1 VAGRLT
7 RGPALGRGVVLQ
19 VLVLGAAAGGG
30 FPQWNSNNE
39 ASQRARRGDPLARPS
54 SQSSVAVS
62 ADGDNWV
69 LLNASP
75 DLRQQIN
82 DNRPMHPRAGVR
94 HSPIR
99 AVVLTN
105 GDVDHVTGLLTLRER
120 HPLAVYAT
128 GRVLAVL
135 RDNSIFNVL
144 NPEFVDRRQ
153 IRLGEGFQPHSKEG
167 DDLGLVITPFAV
179 PGKVALYLEDD
190 KAGDGNFGTVAE
202 DTIALRIETAP
213 GNGSGANGSG
223 VRRFLY
229 VPACAQPCDTLR
241 AEMQGADLMM
251 FDGTLWQDDEMRV
264 QGAGSKTGR
273 RMGHMSLSGPEGTL
287 ATFADSPVGRKVFIH
302 INNTNPILLADSPE
316 RAAVEQAGWE
326 VAYDGMEITL

>member
-1 VAGRLT
+1 M
-7 RGPALGRGVVLQ
+7 LQ

-62 ADGDNWV
+62 ADGNDWV

-75 DLRQQIN
+75 DLRQQIFE
-82 DNRPMHPRAGVR
+82 RRQLHPREGVR

-105 GDVDHVTGLLTLRER
+105 GDVDHVAGLLTLRES

-128 GRVLAVL
+128 GRVLSVL
-135 RDNSIFNVL
+135 DDNAIFNVL
-144 NPEFVDRRQ
+144 NPAYVERRR
-153 IRLGEGFQPHSKEG
+153 IRLGETFEPHSREG
-167 DDLGLVITPFAV
+167 AGLGLAVTPFAV
-179 PGKVALYLEDD
+179 PGKVALYLEDSGA
-190 KAGDGNFGTVAE
+190 AGGNFGTVEE
-202 DTIALRIETAP
+202 DTIALRIETLRP
-213 GNGSGANGSG
+213 NGGG

-229 VPACAQPCDTLR
+229 VPACAAPSPVLA
-241 AEMQGADLMM
+241 AEMEGADLLL
-251 FDGTLWQDDEMRV
+251 FDGTLWQDDEMQS

-287 ATFADSPVGRKVFIH
+287 AVFADSPVRRKVLIH

-316 RAAVEQAGWE
+316 RAAVEAAGWE

>member
-1 VAGRLT
+1 
-7 RGPALGRGVVLQ
+7 VLQ

-75 DLRQQIN
+75 DLRQQIFE
-82 DNRPMHPRAGVR
+82 RRQLHPRAGVR

-105 GDVDHVTGLLTLRER
+105 GDVDHVAGLLSLRES

-128 GRVLAVL
+128 GRVLSVL
-135 RDNSIFNVL
+135 ESNAIFNVL
-144 NPEFVDRRQ
+144 NPDFVARRRM
-153 IRLGEGFQPHSKEG
+153 RLGEAFEPQGKESDG
-167 DDLGLVITPFAV
+167 LGLSITPFAV
-179 PGKVALYLEDD
+179 PGKVALWLEDE
-190 KAGDGNFGTVAE
+190 KAANGNFGTVEE
-202 DTIALRIETAP
+202 DTIALSIETLRP
-213 GNGSGANGSG
+213 NGAG

-229 VPACAQPCDTLR
+229 VPACAAPSPALEAQM
-241 AEMQGADLMM
+241 EGADLMM
-251 FDGTLWQDDEMRV
+251 FDGTLWQDDEMPR

-287 ATFADSPVGRKVFIH
+287 AAFADSPVARKVFIH

-316 RAAVEQAGWE
+316 RAAVEAAGWE

>member
-1 VAGRLT
+1 MLR
-7 RGPALGRGVVLQ
+7 

-82 DNRPMHPRAGVR
+82 DNAPLHPRQGVR

-128 GRVLAVL
+128 GRVLDVL
-135 RDNSIFNVL
+135 RSNAIFNVL
-144 NPEFVDRRQ
+144 NPDFVDRRQ
-153 IRLGEGFQPHSKEG
+153 IRLDETFQPKSKEG
-167 DDLGLVITPFAV
+167 DGPGSDLGLVITPFAV
-179 PGKVALYLEDD
+179 PGKVALYLEDEQ
-190 KAGDGNFGTVAE
+190 AGDGNFGTVEE
-202 DTIALRIETAP
+202 DTIALRIETARN
-213 GNGSGANGSG
+213 NGGG

-229 VPACAQPCDTLR
+229 VPACARPCDRLQ

-251 FDGTLWQDDEMRV
+251 FDGTLWRDDEMQV

-287 ATFADSPVGRKVFIH
+287 AAFADSPVARKVFIH

>member
-1 VAGRLT
+1 M
-7 RGPALGRGVVLQ
+7 LQ

-30 FPQWNSNNE
+30 FPQWNSNNA

-75 DLRQQIN
+75 DLRQQILE
-82 DNRPMHPRAGVR
+82 RRQLHPREGVR

-105 GDVDHVTGLLTLRER
+105 GDVDHVAGLLTLRER
-120 HPLAVYAT
+120 HPLAVYGT
-128 GRVLAVL
+128 GRVLSVL
-135 RDNSIFNVL
+135 QANSIFNVL
-144 NPEFVDRRQ
+144 NPDFVARRQ
-153 IRLGEGFQPHSKEG
+153 IRLGETFEPAGKDGEG
-167 DDLGLVITPFAV
+167 LGLAVTPLPV
-179 PGKVALYLEDD
+179 PGKVALYLEDERAAD
-190 KAGDGNFGTVAE
+190 SNFGTVEE
-202 DTIALRIETAP
+202 DTVALRIETLP
-213 GNGSGANGSG
+213 ANGGG

-229 VPACAQPCDTLR
+229 VPACAAPSAALM
-241 AEMQGADLMM
+241 AELQGADLLM
-251 FDGTLWQDDEMRV
+251 FDGTLWQDDEMQR

-273 RMGHMSLSGPEGTL
+273 RMGHMSLNGPEGTL
-287 ATFADSPVGRKVFIH
+287 AVFADSPVARKVLIH

-316 RAAVEQAGWE
+316 RAAVEAAGWE
-326 VAYDGMEITL
+326 VAYDGMEIAL

>member
-1 VAGRLT
+1 MLR
-7 RGPALGRGVVLQ
+7 

-39 ASQRARRGDPLARPS
+39 ASQRARRGDPAARPS

-82 DNRPMHPRAGVR
+82 DRPQLHPRTGVR

-105 GDVDHVTGLLTLRER
+105 GDVDHVAGLLTLRER

-128 GRVLAVL
+128 GRVLSVL
-135 RDNSIFNVL
+135 QNNAIFNVL
-144 NPEFVDRRQ
+144 NPDFVVRRQ
-153 IRLGEGFQPHSKEG
+153 LRLGETLEPQSKEG
-167 DDLGLVITPFAV
+167 AGLGLAITPFAV
-179 PGKVALYLEDD
+179 PGKVALYLEDE
-190 KAGDGNFGTVAE
+190 KAGGGNFGTVEE
-202 DTIALRIETAP
+202 DTIALRIEDLH
-213 GNGSGANGSG
+213 GSNGAGA
-223 VRRFLY
+223 RRFLY
-229 VPACAQPCDTLR
+229 VPACAAPSETLR
-241 AEMQGADLMM
+241 REMQGADLMM
-251 FDGTLWQDDEMRV
+251 FDGTLWQDDEMQA

-287 ATFADSPVGRKVFIH
+287 AAFADSLVARKVFIH
-302 INNTNPILLADSPE
+302 INNTNPILLADSAE
-316 RAAVEQAGWE
+316 RAAVEAAGWE

>member
-1 VAGRLT
+1 M
-7 RGPALGRGVVLQ
+7 LQ

-30 FPQWNSNNE
+30 FPQWNSNND

-82 DNRPMHPRAGVR
+82 DNPPLHPRLSVR

-135 RDNSIFNVL
+135 QGNSIFNVL

-153 IRLGEGFQPHSKEG
+153 IRLDQGFSPASKEG

-179 PGKVALYLEDD
+179 PGKVALYLEDEG
-190 KAGDGNFGTVAE
+190 AGDGNFGTVEE
-202 DTIALRIETAP
+202 DTIALRIE
-213 GNGSGANGSG
+213 SGHGNGSG

-229 VPACAQPCDTLR
+229 VPACAQPCQRLE

-251 FDGTLWQDDEMRV
+251 FDGTLWQDDEMCV

-287 ATFADSPVGRKVFIH
+287 ATFADSPVTRKVFIH

>member
-1 VAGRLT
+1 M
-7 RGPALGRGVVLQ
+7 LQ

-54 SQSSVAVS
+54 TQSSVAVS
-62 ADGDNWV
+62 ADGENWV

-82 DNRPMHPRAGVR
+82 DNPQLHPRDGVR

-105 GDVDHVTGLLTLRER
+105 GDVDHVAGLLTLRES

-128 GRVLAVL
+128 SRVLSVL
-135 RDNSIFNVL
+135 ENNSIFNVL
-144 NPEFVDRRQ
+144 NPKFVDRR
-153 IRLGEGFQPHSKEG
+153 RLGLGETFEPATKEG
-167 DDLGLVITPFAV
+167 EALDLAITPFAI
-179 PGKVALYLEDD
+179 PGKVALYLEDE
-190 KAGDGNFGTVAE
+190 KAGNGNFGTVEE
-202 DTIALRIETAP
+202 DTIALRIENTA
-213 GNGSGANGSG
+213 GANGSG
-223 VRRFLY
+223 RRRFLY
-229 VPACAQPCDTLR
+229 VPACASPSPSLQ
-241 AEMQGADLMM
+241 AEMEGADLMM
-251 FDGTLWQDDEMRV
+251 FDGTLWQDDEMKV
-264 QGAGSKTGR
+264 QGAGVKTGR

-302 INNTNPILLADSPE
+302 INNTNPILLSDSAE
-316 RAAVEQAGWE
+316 RAAVEAAGWE
-326 VAYDGMEITL
+326 VAYDGMEIKL

>member
-1 VAGRLT
+1 M
-7 RGPALGRGVVLQ
+7 LQ

-39 ASQRARRGDPLARPS
+39 ASQRARRGDPAARPS

-75 DLRQQIN
+75 DLRQQIFE
-82 DNRPMHPRAGVR
+82 RRQLHPRQGVR

-105 GDVDHVTGLLTLRER
+105 GDVDHVAGLLTLRER
-120 HPLAVYAT
+120 HPLAVYGT
-128 GRVLAVL
+128 GRVLSVL
-135 RDNSIFNVL
+135 EANSIFNVL
-144 NPEFVDRRQ
+144 NPEFVERRRM
-153 IRLGEGFQPHSKEG
+153 RLGERFEPAGHDG
-167 DDLGLVITPFAV
+167 DGLGIAVTPFAV
-179 PGKVALYLEDD
+179 PGKVALYLEDE
-190 KAGDGNFGTVAE
+190 KASGGNFGTVEE
-202 DTIALRIETAP
+202 DTIALRIETLRH
-213 GNGSGANGSG
+213 NGGG

-229 VPACAQPCDTLR
+229 VPACAAPSPALEQAMAD
-241 AEMQGADLMM
+241 ADLMM
-251 FDGTLWQDDEMRV
+251 FDGTLWRDDEMPR

-287 ATFADSPVGRKVFIH
+287 TVFADSPVKRKVLIH
-302 INNTNPILLADSPE
+302 INNTNPVLLADSPE
-316 RAAVEQAGWE
+316 RAAVEAAGWE